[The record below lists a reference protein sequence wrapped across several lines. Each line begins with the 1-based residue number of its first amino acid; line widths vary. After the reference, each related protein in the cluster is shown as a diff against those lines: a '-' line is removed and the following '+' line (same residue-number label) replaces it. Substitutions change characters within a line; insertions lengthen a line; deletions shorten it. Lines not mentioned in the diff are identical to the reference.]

1 MLKVCH
7 TQFEYFLY
15 VPASAADIVAVNPN
29 DIKMP
34 LANELKTFL
43 IKGKPIFSNGPKRLP
58 RNPPD
63 CTILDS

>member
-1 MLKVCH
+1 MNI
-7 TQFEYFLY
+7 FLY
-15 VPASAADIVAVNPN
+15 VPASAADIAAVNPN

-43 IKGKPIFSNGPKRLP
+43 IKGKPIFSNGPKSLP